1 MTEASQG
8 LESGWPA
15 PEALERVI
23 AETDA
28 RQPAPRQPAMMPPLV
43 PATASSA
50 PPAEEDP
57 AIAGAIT
64 EADVLVKYGLSA
76 KALEQLE
83 GLAKKFPQSI
93 QVRTKLRDLYGD
105 QGNVSKAVVHMLVLA
120 DLYAKRGAQDQAR
133 SVLQTALELDPGNAE
148 VKLRLGIAPS
158 AHAQA
163 LTAPGD
169 LTFEE
174 PPGGTPP
181 ELGEEPVAPGFGARG
196 EFALDEP
203 AKEAHAPGEFS
214 FEESLTVPEI
224 PAEEPLPSLEETT
237 PAECLQ
243 PVPEEP
249 AERPAHPASETKAP
263 EQKPPAKEPDL
274 KEIWAEAE
282 FYYQQGLLD
291 EAKKHYAKIIQHDPS
306 DTRAIERLTEISQ
319 DAKETRE
326 FSKFAETVDGLEE
339 YAPASGARESGEVT
353 AASESDEEAV
363 RTLMQE
369 IAQLKQKQQ
378 PVPSPSEDI
387 AAPVPPKVPS
397 GEGVAESASNDKTVR
412 LLMQEIAQLKRQ
424 MQEIGQLKQKQ
435 QPVPSPSEDIA
446 AAVPPKVP
454 SGEGVAVSA
463 SDDEAVRTLMQE
475 MAQLKQRTG
484 ALSGETSSVPPSP
497 ASPSKRKEQAV
508 NQPDNFFDLAS
519 ELRDELN
526 SLAVPP
532 PSSASAEVQG
542 LDDIFDE
549 FKKGVE
555 QQAVKEDVDTHYN
568 LGVAYKEMGLLDDAI
583 AEFVLTPEKEPKF
596 VQSRYMLGLCYMDK
610 GEHQKAIAEI
620 QGALNFSESQG
631 VVLKDLVGMRYD
643 IGLAYQLSGNASG
656 ALNEFQKV
664 YDADPGYRDTASKIK
679 ELQKGD
685 FISLEQLK
693 DDIEK
698 EISVKFLEEGERI
711 EREEKIR
718 KNEKVRS

>member
-1 MTEASQG
+1 
-8 LESGWPA
+8 
-15 PEALERVI
+15 
-23 AETDA
+23 
-28 RQPAPRQPAMMPPLV
+28 
-43 PATASSA
+43 
-50 PPAEEDP
+50 
-57 AIAGAIT
+57 
-64 EADVLVKYGLSA
+64 
-76 KALEQLE
+76 
-83 GLAKKFPQSI
+83 
-93 QVRTKLRDLYGD
+93 
-105 QGNVSKAVVHMLVLA
+105 
-120 DLYAKRGAQDQAR
+120 
-133 SVLQTALELDPGNAE
+133 
-148 VKLRLGIAPS
+148 
-158 AHAQA
+158 
-163 LTAPGD
+163 
-169 LTFEE
+169 
-174 PPGGTPP
+174 
-181 ELGEEPVAPGFGARG
+181 
-196 EFALDEP
+196 
-203 AKEAHAPGEFS
+203 
-214 FEESLTVPEI
+214 
-224 PAEEPLPSLEETT
+224 
-237 PAECLQ
+237 
-243 PVPEEP
+243 
-249 AERPAHPASETKAP
+249 
-263 EQKPPAKEPDL
+263 
-274 KEIWAEAE
+274 
-282 FYYQQGLLD
+282 
-291 EAKKHYAKIIQHDPS
+291 
-306 DTRAIERLTEISQ
+306 
-319 DAKETRE
+319 
-326 FSKFAETVDGLEE
+326 
-339 YAPASGARESGEVT
+339 
-353 AASESDEEAV
+353 
-363 RTLMQE
+363 MQE

-643 IGLAYQLSGNASG
+643 LGLAYQLAGNASG